1 MSPLCLALCSSL
13 VYPLRIL
20 IHVLVVI
27 LSVVQRYVC
36 AQVADGMAYLEEHN
50 CIHRDLAARN
60 CLVADDLVIKI
71 ADFGMGRVID
81 DLCVMPA

>member
-1 MSPLCLALCSSL
+1 
-13 VYPLRIL
+13 
-20 IHVLVVI
+20 
-27 LSVVQRYVC
+27 
-36 AQVADGMAYLEEHN
+36 MAYLEEHN

-81 DLCVMPA
+81 DLYVFLLLLLHSFLLLLF